1 VHQAGRD
8 GLRSAL
14 MVELTLDAACML
26 ISVSQLPT
34 ILVSG
39 LNLICEGAGSPFL
52 VPPL

>member
-26 ISVSQLPT
+26 ISVGQLHRLLGSG
-34 ILVSG
+34 LVSISRDMFSEIG
-39 LNLICEGAGSPFL
+39 HCSI
-52 VPPL
+52 